1 LAELQLRRRPDE
13 FRRLRAADDCL
24 RKAHPAL
31 RPQTWYS
38 GSDNNGNGMVQ
49 LQWYTPAAAVA
60 DPNYWN
66 NPGNHAIAWQID
78 GTEFGDPAPAIYV
91 AYNGWSGVVNFTL
104 ASPGSGKQWYRV
116 TDTCNWADGPD
127 TVALP
132 GIEILIGG
140 QGANYN
146 LCGQALLLLI
156 AK

>member
-1 LAELQLRRRPDE
+1 
-13 FRRLRAADDCL
+13 
-24 RKAHPAL
+24 
-31 RPQTWYS
+31 
-38 GSDNNGNGMVQ
+38 
-49 LQWYTPAAAVA
+49 
-60 DPNYWN
+60 
-66 NPGNHAIAWQID
+66 
-78 GTEFGDPAPAIYV
+78 
-91 AYNGWSGVVNFTL
+91 VNFTL